1 MKKKSSWRGNLGVE
15 ILLGTAAAF
24 YNHHS
29 RHSRMGRRRRSR
41 GENQTRTSSSL
52 TSWAVGVF
60 SLEWYPAPSLLDR
73 QHPESFSKTGL
84 VPLTSTVPGGG
95 KKKEH
100 AGRVTTSASLSS
112 SSSSQELLRS
122 GVVVLLLLLG
132 ETLQTHHQ
140 YKQQEDDTKPR
151 N

>member
-1 MKKKSSWRGNLGVE
+1 LKKKSSWRENLGVE
-15 ILLGTAAAF
+15 ILLGTAAAAAF

-29 RHSRMGRRRRSR
+29 RHSRMGRRRRRRSR
-41 GENQTRTSSSL
+41 GENQTRTSSL

-95 KKKEH
+95 KKRNTWEGLQLALH
-100 AGRVTTSASLSS
+100 F
-112 SSSSQELLRS
+112 
-122 GVVVLLLLLG
+122 LLLLP
-132 ETLQTHHQ
+132 
-140 YKQQEDDTKPR
+140 KSF
-151 N
+151 

>member
-1 MKKKSSWRGNLGVE
+1 LGVE

-29 RHSRMGRRRRSR
+29 RHSRMGRRSR

-95 KKKEH
+95 KKK
-100 AGRVTTSASLSS
+100 GTR
-112 SSSSQELLRS
+112 
-122 GVVVLLLLLG
+122 GKG
-132 ETLQTHHQ
+132 
-140 YKQQEDDTKPR
+140 Y

>member
-1 MKKKSSWRGNLGVE
+1 LGVE
-15 ILLGTAAAF
+15 ILLGTAAAAAF

-29 RHSRMGRRRRSR
+29 RHSRMGRRRRRRSR
-41 GENQTRTSSSL
+41 GENQTRTSSL

-95 KKKEH
+95 KKRNTWEGLQLALH
-100 AGRVTTSASLSS
+100 F
-112 SSSSQELLRS
+112 
-122 GVVVLLLLLG
+122 LLLLP
-132 ETLQTHHQ
+132 
-140 YKQQEDDTKPR
+140 KSF
-151 N
+151 